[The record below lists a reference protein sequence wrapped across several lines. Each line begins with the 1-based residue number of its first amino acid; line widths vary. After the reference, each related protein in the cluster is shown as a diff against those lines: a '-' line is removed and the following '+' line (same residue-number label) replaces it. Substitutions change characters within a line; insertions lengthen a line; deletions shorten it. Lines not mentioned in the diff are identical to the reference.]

1 MRQLKIFILLLSV
14 VSASPVYAEADSDTS
29 SGSYF
34 LRACSYFL
42 GDKSSD
48 TYVQTFDSG
57 ECSGAVQMLRYTSR
71 RNAGVCYP
79 QQATSGQIAR
89 VIVKYL
95 NDHPEKLHE
104 DYRVLSVEA
113 LQKAWPCINK

>member
-1 MRQLKIFILLLSV
+1 MRLIKTIALLLGI
-14 VSASPVYAEADSDTS
+14 VSACPAYAKSDIS

-34 LRACSYFL
+34 LRACNSFLDTKVSVNDWHSYEEAGECFGSARMLIFL
-42 GDKSSD
+42 GRK
-48 TYVQTFDSG
+48 G
-57 ECSGAVQMLRYTSR
+57 AGICSPE
-71 RNAGVCYP
+71 GVTVS
-79 QQATSGQIAR
+79 QVAR

-113 LQKAWPCINK
+113 LQKVWHYSKN